1 MGLLSLS
8 EELCLA
14 ALRPLLKEKLG
25 GAVLIDLD
33 VAVAL
38 PAQTETPGKGL
49 KVSNKTNPAHNNTDE
64 PMKLSFLKVYEDCL
78 SNSNESSEDIGTHT
92 L

>member
-49 KVSNKTNPAHNNTDE
+49 KVSD
-64 PMKLSFLKVYEDCL
+64 
-78 SNSNESSEDIGTHT
+78 
-92 L
+92 